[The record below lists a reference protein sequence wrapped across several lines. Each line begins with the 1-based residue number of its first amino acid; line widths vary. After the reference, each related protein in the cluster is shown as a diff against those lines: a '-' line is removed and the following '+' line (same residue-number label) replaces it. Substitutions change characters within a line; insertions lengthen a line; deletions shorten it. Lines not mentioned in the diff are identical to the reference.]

1 MKAMNSKTA
10 ITESTAAVASRY
22 LRCGAGED
30 GERAAAAA
38 PNSLHIGALLALRAP
53 FGARK

>member
-1 MKAMNSKTA
+1 VKAMNSKTA